1 MSQYA
6 DKDFV
11 EIFIPSPEVKELIY
25 KNNRLFNDREKAAI
39 IWNSN
44 YWLKEKHKG
53 LEELKSQSGDEELIR
68 QINERISYDNEALK
82 LFEDNN
88 QGYIYILRT
97 FEDGYHSK
105 GQIVGYYGTFKTA
118 WKEGVD
124 EGCGMYP
131 FEIKKCQLL
140 YDEDENR
147 ILGRIVWPVP
157 DRDEEYYIEEMNFF
171 EWSAGKM
178 VLDERGQIYIFESN
192 EMPLERFEAVSEAT
206 KTRFEYMNVDIPNPF
221 NKFDNVRFI
230 GSHLEKTEHVAV
242 VTSVNNAGVDVLE
255 WGNFRGGCSEE
266 RFSPCMLTRNTEEYC
281 NCFDRYTRVI
291 VGHDYGAAV
300 WMQPVIIDDVEKIR
314 TENVHEIGM
323 RISVDLY
330 FFKFVLED
338 VFLKFFKPD
347 LEVNKKRFTKAF
359 KDDGEFLTSFQSD
372 CLEPNFYTYESIS
385 SIIKLYRDDVAGYA
399 FDALDKLFYLL
410 TKMMELSP
418 EAEYISVMS

>member
-68 QINERISYDNEALK
+68 QIDERISYDNEALK

-97 FEDGYHSK
+97 FEDGYPSK
-105 GQIVGYYGTFKTA
+105 GQIVGYYGSFKTA

-157 DRDEEYYIEEMNFF
+157 DRDEE
-171 EWSAGKM
+171 
-178 VLDERGQIYIFESN
+178 
-192 EMPLERFEAVSEAT
+192 
-206 KTRFEYMNVDIPNPF
+206 
-221 NKFDNVRFI
+221 
-230 GSHLEKTEHVAV
+230 
-242 VTSVNNAGVDVLE
+242 
-255 WGNFRGGCSEE
+255 
-266 RFSPCMLTRNTEEYC
+266 
-281 NCFDRYTRVI
+281 
-291 VGHDYGAAV
+291 
-300 WMQPVIIDDVEKIR
+300 
-314 TENVHEIGM
+314 
-323 RISVDLY
+323 
-330 FFKFVLED
+330 
-338 VFLKFFKPD
+338 
-347 LEVNKKRFTKAF
+347 
-359 KDDGEFLTSFQSD
+359 
-372 CLEPNFYTYESIS
+372 
-385 SIIKLYRDDVAGYA
+385 
-399 FDALDKLFYLL
+399 
-410 TKMMELSP
+410 
-418 EAEYISVMS
+418 